1 MPKIDIA
8 SAPVSRGSGYPAPL
22 AGQFAGRV
30 RRRLGDAAGLTK
42 IGVNLTVLPPGEASS
57 LRHWHE
63 VEDEMVFVV
72 AGEVVLVD
80 DAGETPLAAGDAAG
94 FRAGDANGHHIV
106 NRSERPA
113 TILEIGMRP
122 ERDTCHYPDHDL
134 VCHDEHGYGRFT
146 RRDGRPLA
154 EGESA

>member
-1 MPKIDIA
+1 MPKIDINAAPA
-8 SAPVSRGSGYPAPL
+8 SEGSDYPPPHA
-22 AGQFAGRV
+22 AQFAGRV

-42 IGVNLTVLPPGEASS
+42 IGVNLTTLPPGVASS

-63 VEDEMVFVV
+63 VEDELVFVV
-72 AGEVVLVD
+72 KGEVILID
-80 DAGETPLAAGDAAG
+80 DRGETVLRPGEAAG
-94 FRAGDANGHHIV
+94 FRAGEANGHHIV

-122 ERDTCHYPDHDL
+122 EHDTCHYSDHDL
-134 VCHDEHGYGRFT
+134 VCHDENGYGRFT

-154 EGESA
+154 EGEDA